1 MVIHYRL
8 LLFCVNTAPFFFLF
22 SFLVHCVDVF
32 QSTQRL
38 LNFRQRKTIK
48 TLNKNNIKHSKSDQL
63 QTQVSCQISQPKT
76 KAI

>member
-8 LLFCVNTAPFFFLF
+8 LLFCVNTALFFLF

-38 LNFRQRKTIK
+38 LNF
-48 TLNKNNIKHSKSDQL
+48 
-63 QTQVSCQISQPKT
+63 
-76 KAI
+76 